1 MNIEIVEKKIVY
13 EGYFQIIQYR
23 LRHSVFHG
31 GWSPVIT
38 REIFERGDAAAVLPY
53 DPHRDEIVFIEQFRA
68 GALHAASG
76 PWLMEIVAGTM
87 EIAESA
93 EAVVR
98 RESVEE
104 SGCEIRRLVEIC
116 TYFTSPGGTSE
127 QIYLFCGEIDS
138 RGAGGV
144 FGIAEEH
151 EDIRV
156 HVASYEQAQQWLD
169 AGRFNSASAII
180 SLQWLKL
187 NRDRLRQGWGAGT

>member
-1 MNIEIVEKKIVY
+1 MNVEIIEKKIVY
-13 EGYFQIIQYR
+13 RGYFQILQYQ
-23 LRHSVFHG
+23 LRHSLFRG

-53 DPHRDEIVFIEQFRA
+53 DPRRDEIVFIEQFRA
-68 GALHAASG
+68 GALRAANG

-87 EIAESA
+87 EVGESA

-104 SGCEIRRLVEIC
+104 SGRELSRLVQIC

-127 QIYLFCGEIDS
+127 QIHLFCGEIDS
-138 RGAGGV
+138 QDAQGV

-156 HVASYEQAQQWLD
+156 LVASFEEAQQWLD
-169 AGRFNSASAII
+169 SGRFNSASAII
-180 SLQWLKL
+180 SLQWLKQ
-187 NRDRLRQGWGAGT
+187 NRGYMRELWGGAR